1 MNILNKIFS
10 NKHEE
15 FANHLAEYF
24 IEKCPLE
31 VINNQDNKKNKSK
44 YSTALNKLF
53 SETRDYNRKNKLNM
67 YTKAKIGNRF
77 MWKLKD
83 AGYEEVV
90 AEKLATDLL
99 KILG

>member
-10 NKHEE
+10 SKHDE
-15 FANHLAEYF
+15 FAIQAAEYF

-31 VINNQDNKKNKSK
+31 VIDNQDNKKHRTK

-53 SETRDYNRKNKLNM
+53 SDTRDYARNNKLNM

-83 AGYEEVV
+83 AGYDQALV
-90 AEKLATDLL
+90 EKLTADIL